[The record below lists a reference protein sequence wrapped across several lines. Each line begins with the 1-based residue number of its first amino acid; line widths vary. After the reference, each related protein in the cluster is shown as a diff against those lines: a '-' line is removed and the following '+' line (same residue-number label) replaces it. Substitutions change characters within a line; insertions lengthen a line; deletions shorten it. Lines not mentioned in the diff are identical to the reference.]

1 MYVAIVSRFFVKVI
15 RMKKHGPAPG
25 VSRDN
30 RISDDGLER
39 LNKQLDRGVKISQP
53 VLLQWIK
60 RYGEA
65 ARTII
70 EQHGIK
76 IRE

>member
-1 MYVAIVSRFFVKVI
+1 MRDQ
-15 RMKKHGPAPG
+15 KHKPG

-30 RISDDGLER
+30 RLSDEG
-39 LNKQLDRGVKISQP
+39 LDRLRRQLSSGIKISQP

-70 EQHGIK
+70 EQHGINLS
-76 IRE
+76 E